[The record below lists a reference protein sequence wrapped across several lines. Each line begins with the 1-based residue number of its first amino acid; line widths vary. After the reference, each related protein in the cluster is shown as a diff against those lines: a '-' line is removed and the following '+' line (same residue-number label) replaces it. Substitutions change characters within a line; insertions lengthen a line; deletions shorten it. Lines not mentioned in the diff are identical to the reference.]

1 MKNPYSRLI
10 INIALLITGFIV
22 VYSGFLIQ
30 FSYHMGQHGVIDFN
44 KTVLHFNY
52 SGWSNIHKIAILSL
66 TVFMAFHF
74 VQHWNWFK
82 TIIKKNLIQKNKQV
96 FILSTVFI
104 LAAITGYIS
113 WLIDLTGNDQRAR
126 TVFLEIHDKLTIIL
140 FIFLILHIAKRLKW
154 FRVTI
159 KRIINNEFTQQ

>member
-1 MKNPYSRLI
+1 MKNPLYR
-10 INIALLITGFIV
+10 LLINTALVFIGFIV

-30 FSYHMGQHGVIDFN
+30 LCYHMGQHGVIDFT
-44 KTVLHFNY
+44 KTVLLFNY
-52 SGWSNIHKIAILSL
+52 SSWSNIHKIAILLL
-66 TVFMAFHF
+66 TIFMVFHF

-140 FIFLILHIAKRLKW
+140 SLFLILHIAKRLKW